1 MISRSNYEIYFVDFF
16 DGRLDEKAKT
26 DLFAFLNSNSD
37 LRDEFEQFEE
47 IVSKPEKKI
56 VYGNKDGLKKDTST
70 LLNYKTW
77 LIAELENDL
86 NKDQIKTLDA
96 FCKKHLEIQSERK
109 MMPFIKLKA
118 GQEIFSG
125 KSSLKKG
132 GTIISFKR
140 STLIRISAAA
150 AIVIFILGYLF
161 LNENKRNERIYTED
175 KFQPANESHNKV
187 AEIPDTQID
196 SVITTNEKHVVDSKN
211 NSEKH
216 SPLKIHSN
224 KNANEQ
230 LFTQA
235 PEENKVTRDTSSA
248 IAPAPYENPVATH
261 EEKVTSKKES
271 TQQPNITL
279 ADILDDDDMKE
290 LNANTENTD
299 NSLPAIAM
307 KEVER
312 ISGLSIKKDKGATS
326 MTYALSVNRVFS
338 IKHTVRK

>member
-1 MISRSNYEIYFVDFF
+1 MCN
-16 DGRLDEKAKT
+16 
-26 DLFAFLNSNSD
+26 
-37 LRDEFEQFEE
+37 
-47 IVSKPEKKI
+47 
-56 VYGNKDGLKKDTST
+56 
-70 LLNYKTW
+70 
-77 LIAELENDL
+77 
-86 NKDQIKTLDA
+86 
-96 FCKKHLEIQSERK
+96 
-109 MMPFIKLKA
+109 
-118 GQEIFSG
+118 
-125 KSSLKKG
+125 
-132 GTIISFKR
+132 
-140 STLIRISAAA
+140 
-150 AIVIFILGYLF
+150 
-161 LNENKRNERIYTED
+161 
-175 KFQPANESHNKV
+175 
-187 AEIPDTQID
+187 
-196 SVITTNEKHVVDSKN
+196 SKN